1 MIKIKRQTDR
11 NGDIKIERQRQKL
24 RDKDREAKTER
35 QRYISRDVEK

>member
-11 NGDIKIERQRQKL
+11 NGEIKIERQRQKL